1 MGASVVLDRLR
12 QIEPKVLF
20 ATDSYSYNGKKHDR
34 SNVVEELLAQ
44 LPSVQHVVQV
54 TGPLTDAR
62 SLAWRD
68 SHQWQECIGREASA
82 HYERLPFSHPL
93 WIVYSSGTTGLLK
106 AMVHSQG
113 GILLTHLKEMALQ
126 NDLRPG
132 DRLLFLGST
141 GWAVW
146 NLLVGALVT
155 GASIVLYDGHPAWP
169 TGDTLWRFMDEQEV
183 AVFGCGAAYLLA
195 CKKDGVR
202 PTEHCSLGKLRTI
215 LSTGSPLPIDA
226 YHWVYDAM
234 KPGVWL
240 ASISGGTDIASC
252 FVSCS
257 PTLPVHA
264 GEIQCPELGVAAY
277 AFNEKGEPVVNE
289 VGELVITKPM
299 PSMPIYF

>member
-1 MGASVVLDRLR
+1 VLDRFR
-12 QIEPKVLF
+12 QIEPKVVF

-44 LPSVQHVVQV
+44 LPRVQHVVQV

-146 NLLVGALVT
+146 NLLVGAL
-155 GASIVLYDGHPAWP
+155 GYRSLD
-169 TGDTLWRFMDEQEV
+169 
-183 AVFGCGAAYLLA
+183 
-195 CKKDGVR
+195 
-202 PTEHCSLGKLRTI
+202 CSL
-215 LSTGSPLPIDA
+215 
-226 YHWVYDAM
+226 
-234 KPGVWL
+234 
-240 ASISGGTDIASC
+240 
-252 FVSCS
+252 
-257 PTLPVHA
+257 
-264 GEIQCPELGVAAY
+264 
-277 AFNEKGEPVVNE
+277 
-289 VGELVITKPM
+289 
-299 PSMPIYF
+299 